1 MSTQV
6 QHNFSYESALTDSL
20 KVNWRVEDI
29 IGGDKSLDFTKP
41 FLPDALAGVRQI
53 KALDERGK
61 LALNHIRG
69 NTYLHLFGFV
79 EEFILPFVIEQAQE
93 DVHGKSSK
101 VRALLTFAEEE
112 AKHIDLF
119 RRFADEFRKN
129 FKTPVEVIGPA
140 SEVAAAVL
148 KHSALGIVLIVLHLE
163 WLTQRHY
170 LESVKTDE
178 ALDPQFTSLLRHH
191 WLEEAQHAKVDTLL
205 VSEIAASLTPD
216 QIKQGIDDFLAIGGI
231 LEGGLRAQVDLD
243 LVALEKHLQRT
254 FTAAEREEIK
264 AAQVRSYHQ
273 TFLVGG
279 LRHPSFVNT
288 VRDLSPE
295 GLQRISDLA
304 ASLSN

>member
-1 MSTQV
+1 MSTQIS
-6 QHNFSYESALTDSL
+6 HKFSYESALTDSL

-29 IGGDKSLDFTKP
+29 IGGGKSLDFTKP
-41 FLPDALAGVRQI
+41 FLPDALAGVRHI
-53 KALDERGK
+53 EALDEEAK

-79 EEFILPFVIEQAQE
+79 EAFILPFVLDQARS

-119 RRFADEFRKN
+119 RRFAEEFRKG

-140 SEVAAAVL
+140 SEAAAAIL
-148 KHSALGIVLIVLHLE
+148 KHSPLGVVLVVLHLE

-178 ALDPQFTSLLRHH
+178 SLDPQFTSLLLHH
-191 WLEEAQHAKVDTLL
+191 WLEEAQHAKLDTLL
-205 VSEIAASLTPD
+205 ANEIAAGLTPE
-216 QIKQGIDDFLAIGGI
+216 QIKVGIGDFMAIGGI
-231 LEGGLRAQVDLD
+231 LEGGMRAQVGLD
-243 LVALEKHLQRT
+243 LAALEKHLGRV
-254 FTAAEREEIK
+254 FTPAQREEITT
-264 AAQVRSYHQ
+264 AQVRSYRW

-279 LRHPSFVNT
+279 LEHPNFVKA
-288 VRDLSPE
+288 VGELSPE
-295 GLQRISDLA
+295 GLKRLNELA
-304 ASLSN
+304 AALSN